1 MQPRFIQLAIG
12 ARRLVTR
19 TPKHIASV
27 SKGLTGRYQAGSE
40 LTQFSFRLAF
50 AIDLAY
56 VGIGA
61 LGGAA
66 IGHAATVSSPRPAVE
81 VAALCAADTMASPA
95 RLR

>member
-12 ARRLVTR
+12 ARRLVSR
-19 TPKHIASV
+19 GPLASV
-27 SKGLTGRYQAGSE
+27 VSGKTKRLTGRRQVGST
-40 LTQFSFRLAF
+40 LSQFSFRLAF

-66 IGHAATVSSPRPAVE
+66 VGRAVIAPAASPPPAV
-81 VAALCAADTMASPA
+81 AACVNEKSLPS
-95 RLR
+95 

>member
-12 ARRLVTR
+12 ARRLVSR
-19 TPKHIASV
+19 GPVASAV
-27 SKGLTGRYQAGSE
+27 AGNTKRLTGRRQVGST
-40 LTQFSFRLAF
+40 LSQFSFRLAF

-66 IGHAATVSSPRPAVE
+66 VGRAVTAPALLPPPDVAACVSSELP
-81 VAALCAADTMASPA
+81 
-95 RLR
+95 LR